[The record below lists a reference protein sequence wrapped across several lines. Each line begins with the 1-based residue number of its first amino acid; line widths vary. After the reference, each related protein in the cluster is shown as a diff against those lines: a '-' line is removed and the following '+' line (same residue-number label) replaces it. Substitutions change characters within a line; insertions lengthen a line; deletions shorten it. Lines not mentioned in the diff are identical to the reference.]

1 LTSAVPRRDD
11 VYAGLTWNRFRARLS
26 VFGVGATPKDQRQ
39 RQDDRSRRQR
49 CQGCILPTHRSGNIT
64 RNFQNQIRRAAT
76 AILAAALGLACA
88 APAAPAADL
97 AGHVNLF
104 AGTRPGPGTFGGGHN
119 FPGATL
125 PFGMVQW
132 GPDTTPSA
140 PHSGGYDHRDNH
152 ISGFS
157 LTHLSGAGCALYGD
171 FPFLPTTEPIDSS
184 PAQPGGPGLDG
195 RFQPG
200 FSHSEEGG
208 WPGFYEV
215 RLNPVRGADI
225 DVGLTATTRTG
236 MAHFEFP
243 ANPHASVLVNAGGSA
258 QADDFAA
265 VEVDPDRREISGTAS
280 SGLFCGQRPRYRVY
294 FAAVFDRRFEAYGTW
309 KDGSL
314 EPSGQAAEDTQRP
327 AANPRTSARAGAYA
341 SFDTRRNRTVTARVG
356 ISFVSVEGA
365 RANLA
370 AESSGKDFAA
380 IGLGARK
387 RWNQALG
394 RVRVSGGP
402 KPLLDTF
409 YTALYHAF
417 LAPRTFNDVGGAY
430 PGMDGQIHQARGR
443 TQYADFS
450 GWDTYRTQVQ
460 LLSLLAPERASEMM
474 RSLLAD
480 AEQSGCL
487 PRWPYANGQSMTM
500 VGDSADPILASA
512 AAFGAGA
519 FDRQAALAAMVK
531 GATESCRSAN
541 GDYLERQGL
550 DDYLT
555 HGYVPFDLD
564 TNTRNAN
571 SIYGDPD
578 AVWGSA
584 ATTLE
589 YAVDDFAIA
598 QLAARSL
605 HDRATYDAF
614 MHRSAN
620 WRRLFNPASG
630 MVEPRFADGRFPT
643 PYDNLGGGGFV
654 EGNSAQYTW
663 MVPQDPAGLIGRRG
677 GPAKAAAR
685 LDRFLHE
692 LNGGSGGT
700 HTDHALLGNEPT
712 LQTPWLY
719 DWMRQPYRTQAA
731 VRRAL
736 LGLYDTA
743 PDGYPGN
750 DDLGTLS
757 AWYVF
762 GALGLY
768 PEVPG
773 VGVLAIGSPLF
784 ERAEIRLA
792 HRRRALILASAR
804 EVTTAGSGKRRH
816 REVRSLSPATAPYIQ
831 SLRLNGHA
839 YAKPWTTYCALARG
853 ATLFYQL
860 GRQPNRRWGA
870 SAAVAPPSFG
880 PQRSMPKSDCAP

>member
-1 LTSAVPRRDD
+1 M
-11 VYAGLTWNRFRARLS
+11 
-26 VFGVGATPKDQRQ
+26 
-39 RQDDRSRRQR
+39 
-49 CQGCILPTHRSGNIT
+49 
-64 RNFQNQIRRAAT
+64 RRAAA
-76 AILAAALGLACA
+76 AILALALALAAA
-88 APAAPAADL
+88 APAASAGDL
-97 AGHVNLF
+97 AGRVNPF

-125 PFGMVQW
+125 PFGMVQF

-152 ISGFS
+152 LKGFS
-157 LTHLSGAGCALYGD
+157 LTHLNGAGCALYGD
-171 FPFLPTTEPIDSS
+171 FPFLPTTEPLDSS
-184 PAQPGGPGLDG
+184 PAMAGGPGLDG

-200 FSHSEEGG
+200 FSHSEEAA

-215 RLNPVRGADI
+215 RLNPARGADI
-225 DVGLTATTRTG
+225 DAALTATTRTG
-236 MAHFEFP
+236 MARFEFP
-243 ANPHASVLVNAGGSA
+243 ANPHASVLIDAGGSA
-258 QADDFAA
+258 QPDDSAA
-265 VEVDPDRREISGTAS
+265 VAVDPDRREISGTAS

-294 FAAVFDRRFEAYGTW
+294 FAAVFDRRFDAYGTW
-309 KDGSL
+309 QGGSL
-314 EPSGQAAEDTQRP
+314 DPGGTAAEDNQKP
-327 AANPRTSARAGAYA
+327 AANPRTTAQAGAYA
-341 SFDTRRNRTVTARVG
+341 TFDTRKNRFVTARVG

-370 AESSGKDFAA
+370 AESKGRGFGA
-380 IGLGARK
+380 IGRLARK

-402 KPLLDTF
+402 ARLLDTF
-409 YTALYHAF
+409 YTALYHVF

-430 PGMDGQIHQARGR
+430 PGMDGLVHQAQGR

-460 LLSLLAPERASEMM
+460 LLALLAPERASDMM
-474 RSLLAD
+474 KSLLAD

-519 FDRQAALAAMVK
+519 FDRRAALEAMVR
-531 GATESCRSAN
+531 GATQPCRSAN
-541 GDYLERQGL
+541 GEYLQRQGL
-550 DDYLT
+550 PSYMAL
-555 HGYVPFDLD
+555 GYVPFDLD

-605 HDRATYDAF
+605 HDRATYAAF
-614 MHRSAN
+614 MRRSAN
-620 WRRLFNPASG
+620 WRRLYNPASG
-630 MVEPRFADGRFPT
+630 MIEPRYADGDFQT

-663 MVPQDPAGLIGRRG
+663 MVPQDPAGLIARMG
-677 GPAKAAAR
+677 GPGRAADR
-685 LDRFLHE
+685 LDRFLRE
-692 LNGGSGGT
+692 LNGGPGGT

-719 DWMRQPYRTQAA
+719 DWMRRPYRTQAA

-736 LGLYDTA
+736 LTLYDTA

-757 AWYVF
+757 SWYVF

-773 VGVLAIGSPLF
+773 VGLLAIGSPLF
-784 ERAEIRLA
+784 ARTEIRLP
-792 HRRRALILASAR
+792 HRRRALILASAE
-804 EVTTAGSGKRRH
+804 EVRSSGSGKRRQ
-816 REVRSLSPATAPYIQ
+816 RRVRSLSPAAAPYIQ
-831 SLRLNGHA
+831 SLRIDGHP

-853 ATLFYQL
+853 ATLSFQL
-860 GRQPNRRWGA
+860 GPDPDRRWGA
-870 SAAVAPPSFG
+870 AAAAAPPSFG
-880 PQRSMPKSDCAP
+880 PARPMPKGDCTP

>member
-1 LTSAVPRRDD
+1 VTATLAVSL
-11 VYAGLTWNRFRARLS
+11 GLAF
-26 VFGVGATPKDQRQ
+26 
-39 RQDDRSRRQR
+39 
-49 CQGCILPTHRSGNIT
+49 
-64 RNFQNQIRRAAT
+64 AAT
-76 AILAAALGLACA
+76 AAA
-88 APAAPAADL
+88 AADL
-97 AGHVNLF
+97 AGHVDPF
-104 AGTRPGPGTFGGGHN
+104 AGTRPGSGTFGGGHN
-119 FPGATL
+119 FPGAAL
-125 PFGMVQW
+125 PFGMVQLS
-132 GPDTTPSA
+132 PDTTPSA

-171 FPFLPTTEPIDSS
+171 FPFLPTTEPLTSS
-184 PAQPGGPGLDG
+184 PAESGGPGLDG

-208 WPGFYEV
+208 RPGFYEV
-215 RLNPVRGADI
+215 RLNPVRGAGI
-225 DVGLTATTRTG
+225 DVALAATTRTG
-236 MAHFEFP
+236 IARFEFP

-258 QADDFAA
+258 QPDDSAA
-265 VEVDPDRREISGTAS
+265 VSVNPANREISGTAS

-294 FAAVFDRRFEAYGTW
+294 FAAVFDRRFDSYGTW
-309 KDGSL
+309 REGSL
-314 EPSGQAAEDTQRP
+314 DQGGLAAEDSQQPST
-327 AANPRTSARAGAYA
+327 NPRGTAQAGAYA
-341 SFDTRRNRTVTARVG
+341 SFDTRANRTVTARVG
-356 ISFVSVEGA
+356 VSFVSVEGA

-370 AESSGKDFAA
+370 AESKGAGFGKIASR
-380 IGLGARK
+380 ARK

-402 KPLLDTF
+402 KRLLDTF

-519 FDRQAALAAMVK
+519 FDRRAALEAMLK
-531 GATESCRSAN
+531 GATQPCRSAN
-541 GDYLERQGL
+541 GEYLQRQGL
-550 DDYLT
+550 PQYLAL
-555 HGYVPFDLD
+555 GYVPFDLD
-564 TNTRNAN
+564 TNARNAN
-571 SIYGDPD
+571 SIYGNPD

-589 YAVDDFAIA
+589 YAVDDFTIA

-605 HDRATYDAF
+605 HDHSTYRAF
-614 MHRSAN
+614 IRRSAN

-630 MVEPRFADGRFPT
+630 MVEPRFADGRFPA

-663 MVPQDPAGLIGRRG
+663 MVPQDPGGLIQKMG

-685 LDRFLHE
+685 LDRFLHQ
-692 LNGGSGGT
+692 LNGGPGGT

-719 DWMRQPYRTQAA
+719 DWMRRPYRTQAA

-736 LGLYDTA
+736 LTLYDNS

-757 AWYVF
+757 SWYVF

-773 VGVLAIGSPLF
+773 VGLLAIGSPLF
-784 ERAEIRLA
+784 ERAEIRLP

-804 EVTTAGSGKRRH
+804 EVRKVGSGKKRR
-816 REVRSLSPATAPYIQ
+816 RVVRSLGPAAAPYIH
-831 SLRLNGHA
+831 SLRLDGHA
-839 YAKPWTTYCALARG
+839 YARPWTSYCALARG
-853 ATLFYQL
+853 ATLSFQL
-860 GRQPNRRWGA
+860 GRRPSRTWGA
-870 SAAVAPPSFG
+870 SAAAVPPSFG
-880 PQRSMPKSDCAP
+880 PHRQMPKSGCAP

>member
-1 LTSAVPRRDD
+1 M
-11 VYAGLTWNRFRARLS
+11 
-26 VFGVGATPKDQRQ
+26 
-39 RQDDRSRRQR
+39 
-49 CQGCILPTHRSGNIT
+49 HRSEKIT
-64 RNFQNQIRRAAT
+64 RNIRNQIRRASI
-76 AILAAALGLACA
+76 AILAISLGLAVA
-88 APAAPAADL
+88 APASAPADP
-97 AGHVNLF
+97 AGHVNPF

-152 ISGFS
+152 LRGFS

-184 PAQPGGPGLDG
+184 PAAPGGGLDG
-195 RFQPG
+195 RFRPG
-200 FSHSEEGG
+200 FSHAEEAAR
-208 WPGFYEV
+208 PGYYEV
-215 RLNPVRGADI
+215 RLNPARGAGI
-225 DVGLTATTRTG
+225 DVALTATTRTG
-236 MAHFEFP
+236 MARFEFP
-243 ANPHASVLVNAGGSA
+243 SNPHAAVLVDAGGSA
-258 QADDFAA
+258 QANDFAA
-265 VEVDPDRREISGTAS
+265 VSVDPGRREISGIAS
-280 SGLFCGQRPRYRVY
+280 SGHFCGQRPRYRVY
-294 FAAVFDRRFEAYGTW
+294 FAAVFDRGFDFSGTW
-309 KDGSL
+309 EGDRLDRDGL
-314 EPSGQAAEDTQRP
+314 TAEDSQEP
-327 AANPRTSARAGAYA
+327 AANPRATARAGAYA
-341 SFDTRRNRTVTARVG
+341 GFDTRKDRTVSARVG
-356 ISFVSVEGA
+356 ISFVSVDGA

-370 AESSGKDFAA
+370 AESGGRSFGT
-380 IGLGARK
+380 IRRTARK
-387 RWNQALG
+387 RWNGALG

-402 KPLLDTF
+402 EPLLDTF

-417 LAPRTFNDVGGAY
+417 LAPRTFSDVDGAY
-430 PGMDGQIHQARGR
+430 LGMDGLLHQARGR
-443 TQYADFS
+443 VQYADFS

-460 LLSLLAPERASEMM
+460 LLSILAPERAGEMM
-474 RSLLAD
+474 QSLLAD
-480 AEQSGCL
+480 AAQSGCL

-500 VGDSADPILASA
+500 VGDPADPILASA

-519 FDRQAALAAMVK
+519 FDRRAALAAMVK
-531 GATESCRSAN
+531 GATEPCRSAN
-541 GDYLERQGL
+541 GDYLQRQGL
-550 DDYLT
+550 AEYLAL
-555 HGYVPFDLD
+555 GYVPFDLD

-589 YAVDDFAIA
+589 YAVADFAIA
-598 QLAARSL
+598 QFAARSL
-605 HDRATYDAF
+605 RDRSTYRAF
-614 MHRSAN
+614 MRRSAN

-643 PYDNLGGGGFV
+643 PYDNLRGGGFV
-654 EGNSAQYTW
+654 EGNSVQYTW
-663 MVPQDPAGLIGRRG
+663 MVPQDPAGLVARMG
-677 GPAKAAAR
+677 GPGKAAAR
-685 LDRFLHE
+685 LDRFLRQ
-692 LNGGSGGT
+692 LNGGAGGT

-719 DWMRQPYRTQAA
+719 DWMRRPYRTQAA

-736 LGLYDTA
+736 LTLYDTS

-784 ERAEIRLA
+784 KRAEIRLP
-792 HRRRALILASAR
+792 HRRRALILGNGR
-804 EVTTAGSGKRRH
+804 G
-816 REVRSLSPATAPYIQ
+816 PYVQ
-831 SLRLNGHA
+831 SLRLNGRP
-839 YAKPWTTYCALARG
+839 YGKPWTTYCALARG
-853 ATLFYQL
+853 ATLSFRL
-860 GRQPNRRWGA
+860 GTRPDRRWGA
-870 SAAVAPPSFG
+870 AAAAAPPSFG
-880 PQRSMPKSDCAP
+880 PGSPMPKGSCGR